1 MPYSVCF
8 TVYGFTGFSNENFKQ
23 NAKPMF
29 TEKVHFFTVLGV
41 FFPAACG
48 VMSGVNMSGD
58 LKDPAKSIPI
68 GSTAA
73 LGVT

>member
-1 MPYSVCF
+1 MIFPLVD
-8 TVYGFTGFSNENFKQ
+8 GFTGFSNDNIIH

-29 TEKVHFFTVLGV
+29 TGHVHFFTVFGV

-58 LKDPAKSIPI
+58 LKDPSRSIPV
-68 GSTAA
+68 GSVAA
-73 LGVT
+73 LAVR